1 MDSCKGFF
9 LPVFGAPFYDCFQT
23 LIINAFLW
31 MITLFGANSLE
42 SSKICQKVETFLI
55 KCPEILENFTL
66 FLKCIYLKKNLLDWR
81 AFIVKIA
88 PNQFKLKCLVF
99 KFPAWQNFK
108 VSYTANKLRNDYV
121 FFFIIFWLQTNVTKN
136 DHFIT

>member
-9 LPVFGAPFYDCFQT
+9 LPVFGTPFYDCFQT
-23 LIINAFLW
+23 LNMNAFLW

-66 FLKCIYLKKNLLDWR
+66 FLKCIPLKKNPLDWR
-81 AFIVKIA
+81 VFIVKIA
-88 PNQFKLKCLVF
+88 LDQFKLKCLVF

-108 VSYTANKLRNDYV
+108 VSYPANKLRNDYV